1 MLKLEIKGKDILP
14 YILIFIN
21 LLLFAVFQLSVRN
34 IIKLKYELE
43 LGCFTFIIFIFSMI
57 NYIKRIHTPE
67 NVVLS
72 ELVSTEDIRTPSFK
86 YSGIINRGNE
96 ISYIKL
102 YFSKKAIYLYY
113 RNFFPIKIYYG
124 PFYINSDETNSLN
137 NFLIT
142 EFKITSK
149 TEARLSISSKN
160 GFTNYTFYMK
170 NISKR
175 DLDLL
180 EKRMFN

>member
-1 MLKLEIKGKDILP
+1 
-14 YILIFIN
+14 
-21 LLLFAVFQLSVRN
+21 
-34 IIKLKYELE
+34 
-43 LGCFTFIIFIFSMI
+43 MI
-57 NYIKRIHTPE
+57 NYIKKIHPPK

-72 ELVSTEDIRTPSFK
+72 ELVSTEDIRTPTYK
-86 YSGIINRGNE
+86 YSGIISRGNE
-96 ISYIKL
+96 ISFIKF
-102 YFSKKAIYLYY
+102 YFSNKAIYLYY
-113 RNFFPIKIYYG
+113 RNFFPIRIYYG
-124 PFYINSDETNSLN
+124 PFYINSKETNSLN
-137 NFLIT
+137 DFLVT

-160 GFTNYTFYMK
+160 GFTSYTFYMK